1 MLDEGISIILT
12 VSLTLSLAELSS
24 GCSST
29 EHASKAS
36 LKRESNVAPGNLC
49 LATSKKVLGKDS
61 EAASRKAGLFLL
73 WSCSSSMDLINLR
86 VTSLFVEAFIKVS
99 F

>member
-24 GCSST
+24 GRSST

-49 LATSKKVLGKDS
+49 LATSKKVLGKIQRQHLARQDYFFYDL
-61 EAASRKAGLFLL
+61 ALL
-73 WSCSSSMDLINLR
+73 L
-86 VTSLFVEAFIKVS
+86 
-99 F
+99 